1 MVEPS
6 GSLTSSLSL
15 RFLLFFFSSMFGS
28 GTAVGLVEVSTA
40 FSSNLAFSSSG
51 ASFLLRPF
59 SFLVDPNGILAVLS
73 RVFLDS
79 WTSRA

>member
-15 RFLLFFFSSMFGS
+15 RFLLFFFSSMIGS
-28 GTAVGLVEVSTA
+28 GTVIDLVEVSTA
-40 FSSNLAFSSSG
+40 VLSNLAFSSSG
-51 ASFLLRPF
+51 ASFLLRSF
-59 SFLVDPNGILAVLS
+59 SFLVDPNGILAVPP